1 MSVEIREATSAQME
15 KNKKVVG
22 RMTGGVMFGAG
33 IENVNWKL
41 VRVLCNFGYS
51 FMPKEKGIKI
61 QKLNLNGINAE
72 MSIPDSM
79 TSPHIIM
86 YIHGGGL
93 VSGSAKATRGY
104 CSMLAKYS
112 GCRVVSIDY
121 RLAPENTYPA
131 AVNDCFAAYTAL
143 AKQYPDSGIALTG
156 ESGGAY
162 LCLALTV
169 RLIETESK
177 LPACLVPHS
186 PLCDLSGSLDRSYY
200 DIIDG
205 TVTPEAAEPIR
216 RMYAPNS
223 DSKHPEVSPLFYEQ
237 LEKFPPVTMTC
248 DFNETLRAD
257 ADAMCQKLK
266 ACGVDVHLIILRN
279 TFHACSTLGTGSPET
294 MQLMLDNIAF
304 IKQCSES
311 EQYEYAW
318 HGRFDHARRRLFPLY
333 RARALT
339 LIPCIPH
346 NNQHSPSP

>member
-1 MSVEIREATSAQME
+1 MSVEIREATSTQME

-33 IENVNWKL
+33 IENVNWKF
-41 VRVLCNFGYS
+41 VRVLCNFSYS

-61 QKLNLNGINAE
+61 RKLNLNGIHAE

-79 TSPHIIM
+79 TSLNIIM

-121 RLAPENTYPA
+121 RLAPENPYPA
-131 AVNDCFAAYTAL
+131 AVDDCFAAFTAL
-143 AKQYPDSGIALTG
+143 TEQYPESKISLTG

-162 LCLALTV
+162 LCLVLTV
-169 RLIETESK
+169 RLIETGST

-186 PLCDLSGSLDRSYY
+186 PVCDLSDSLDRSYY
-200 DIIDG
+200 EIIDG
-205 TVTPEAAEPIR
+205 TVSPDAVEPIR
-216 RMYAPNS
+216 RMYAPNA
-223 DSKHPEVSPLFYEQ
+223 DPKYPEVSVLFYEH
-237 LEKFPPVTMTC
+237 LDRFPPVTMTC

-257 ADAMCQKLK
+257 ADAMYKKLK
-266 ACGVDVHLIILRN
+266 ESGVQTHLIILKN

-304 IKQCSES
+304 MKKCSEK
-311 EQYEYAW
+311 
-318 HGRFDHARRRLFPLY
+318 
-333 RARALT
+333 
-339 LIPCIPH
+339 
-346 NNQHSPSP
+346 